1 MIIDGNTVETGS
13 YNYTASA
20 QTKNAEN
27 YQIYHNYNQTLAI
40 TLSTRLASYF

>member
-20 QTKNAEN
+20 Q
-27 YQIYHNYNQTLAI
+27 NQKCWK
-40 TLSTRLASYF
+40 LSNLS